1 MSNIWDDLKNN
12 VKEWSS
18 AAVEKAEEV
27 SKVAVAKTEE
37 LTRISKLKLEIHQL
51 QRDIKKERSLLGKI
65 VYSQAKEA
73 NLVNFTGNS
82 EFFTIVEKIDK
93 LYAGI
98 KLKESEI
105 KEIKDEFNIN
115 DDSVNEDSSLDEESF
130 SKNQDGLND
139 NVDIVDSIDDHIEDE
154 QSKDSK
160 SSENH

>member
-1 MSNIWDDLKNN
+1 MSKIWDDLKNN
-12 VKEWSS
+12 VKEWGN

-37 LTRISKLKLEIHQL
+37 LTKISKLKLEIHQL

-82 EFFTIVEKIDK
+82 EFFTIIEKIDK
-93 LYAGI
+93 LYEGI

-115 DDSVNEDSSLDEESF
+115 DDNINKDNALDEELS
-130 SKNQDGLND
+130 SKNQDHLND
-139 NVDIVDSIDDHIEDE
+139 NFVITDSVDAHTEDDQSSD
-154 QSKDSK
+154 SKDIEK
-160 SSENH
+160 

>member
-1 MSNIWDDLKNN
+1 MSKIWDDLKNN
-12 VKEWSS
+12 VKEWSN

-37 LTRISKLKLEIHQL
+37 LTKISKLKLEIHQL

-82 EFFTIVEKIDK
+82 EFFTIIEKIDK
-93 LYAGI
+93 LYEGI

-105 KEIKDEFNIN
+105 KEIKDEFIIN
-115 DDSVNEDSSLDEESF
+115 DDSFNNDSALDEEFS
-130 SKNQDGLND
+130 SKNQDHLND
-139 NVDIVDSIDDHIEDE
+139 NAVMTDSVDVHAEDDQSSD
-154 QSKDSK
+154 SKDVEK
-160 SSENH
+160 